1 MSKTL
6 EDVIANI
13 EASDEKEVQTAKKEY
28 FEVTDEKSADWVFQ
42 KIDENNRKKAE
53 IHQRAEDKKAEL
65 IHKWLDPIDEWQ
77 QKQEKELDESTDYLT
92 MLLDNYM
99 QEQLAKNPKF
109 KLSSPFGKL
118 STRRYHKFEWPK
130 DTDSLIKKY
139 QGTDAVTT
147 KYVLNKTNLKKHLA
161 VENGKVVD
169 KDTGELLDNVTYN
182 EGEEITIKPSV
193 SYEDALKEQGKDK

>member
-1 MSKTL
+1 MSETL

-109 KLSSPFGKL
+109 KLSSTFGKL
-118 STRRYHKFEWPK
+118 
-130 DTDSLIKKY
+130 
-139 QGTDAVTT
+139 
-147 KYVLNKTNLKKHLA
+147 
-161 VENGKVVD
+161 
-169 KDTGELLDNVTYN
+169 
-182 EGEEITIKPSV
+182 
-193 SYEDALKEQGKDK
+193 